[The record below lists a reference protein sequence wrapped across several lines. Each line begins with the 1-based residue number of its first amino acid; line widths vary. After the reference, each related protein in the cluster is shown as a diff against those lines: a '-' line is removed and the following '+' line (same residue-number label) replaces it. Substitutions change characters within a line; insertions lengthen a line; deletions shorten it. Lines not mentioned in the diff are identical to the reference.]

1 MSLTRLFIE
10 KMPFSKN
17 AVSKQS
23 PTRSILL
30 AGNPNVGKS
39 SVFNGLTGLKQ
50 HTGNWSGKTV
60 SIAEGI
66 CRYCKTIT
74 RVTDLPGTYSLLA
87 HSAEEA
93 VARDAICFQK
103 YDAVMV
109 VCDATCLER
118 NLNLTLQ
125 ILEITPKVLLCVNL
139 MDEAERKRIKVSLD
153 GLSQHLGIPVIG
165 ISAHQKQ
172 DIHRLAR
179 WIDETL
185 PLHNPPYQIPYP
197 LKIRL
202 ALDDVAEQLRSIP
215 DLQVSPHWLALKLME
230 TDHDKDF
237 QENLNQLLSRN
248 DISMDLYDRAQTT
261 LKSHHI
267 EQSRLTDAIATALI
281 TQAESIAKDVCQ
293 SDPISYNQIDRRI
306 DRILTGKK
314 IGYPLM
320 VTLLLLTFFLTISV
334 SNVPS
339 AWLSA
344 AFSYLQDQLSALFIR
359 LQAPSWL
366 HGVIVLGIFRTL
378 GWVISVML
386 PPMAIFFPLFSILE
400 DSGYLPRI
408 AFNLDRP
415 FQKCNACGKQ
425 SLTMCM
431 GFGCNAAGVV
441 GCRIM
446 DSPRERLLAIL
457 TNSLVPCNGKFSTL
471 IAILSIFFLGSVNGA
486 AEFIGIAALL
496 TAAVLLCVLVT
507 FAITRTL
514 SKTVL
519 KGVPS
524 AFTLE
529 LPPYRKPQ
537 IGRIL
542 SRSLFDRILFVLG
555 RAVAVAI
562 PAGVLIWLM
571 GNITVYDQSLLRVCA
586 DFLEPLGELMGLD
599 GVILLAF
606 VLGFPANETIIPII
620 LMGYLSEG
628 GLIDVQNL
636 NTMREI
642 FLANGWTSTTA
653 ICFILFFLFHAPC
666 STTLLTIKKET
677 GSVKYTLLAAG
688 IPTLLGTVLCVFAN
702 TILHLVG

>member
-1 MSLTRLFIE
+1 MTRSSIKKTPL
-10 KMPFSKN
+10 SKAISN
-17 AVSKQS
+17 PS

-60 SIAEGI
+60 TIMDGS
-66 CRYCKTIT
+66 CRYCKTPT
-74 RVTDLPGTYSLLA
+74 RITDLPGTYSLLA

-93 VARDAICFQK
+93 VARDAICFQQ

-118 NLNLTLQ
+118 NLNLALQ

-139 MDEAERKRIKVSLD
+139 MDEAERKHIRISID
-153 GLSQHLGIPVIG
+153 ALSQHLGIPVIG
-165 ISAHQKQ
+165 ISAHRKQ
-172 DIHRLAR
+172 DIHRLAN
-179 WIDETL
+179 WIDDMI
-185 PLHNPPYQIPYP
+185 PLQSIPYQIPYP

-202 ALDDVAEQLRSIP
+202 AIDDISEYLRSIP
-215 DLQVSPHWLALKLME
+215 NLQVSPQWMALKLME
-230 TDHDKDF
+230 ADHDTEF
-237 QENLNQLLSRN
+237 RANLDQLLAHN
-248 DISMDLYDRAQTT
+248 TISIDLYAHAENV
-261 LKSHHI
+261 LKSHQI
-267 EQSRLTDAIATALI
+267 DQSHLTDAVATALI
-281 TQAESIAKDVCQ
+281 AHAEAIAKDVCQ
-293 SDPISYNQIDRRI
+293 SDFSSYHQRDRQI

-314 IGYPLM
+314 VGYPLM
-320 VTLLLLTFFLTISV
+320 VMLLLLTFFLTISV
-334 SNVPS
+334 SNIPS

-344 AFSYLQDQLSALFIR
+344 AFSYLQEQLSALFLR
-359 LQAPSWL
+359 LHAPSWL
-366 HGVIVLGIFRTL
+366 HGVVVLGIFRTL

-471 IAILSIFFLGSVNGA
+471 IVILSVFFLSGVSGA
-486 AEFIGIAALL
+486 VEFIGTAALL
-496 TAAVLLCVLVT
+496 TAAVLLCVFAT
-507 FAITRTL
+507 FAITQAL

-529 LPPYRKPQ
+529 LPPYRRPQ

-542 SRSLFDRILFVLG
+542 ARSLSDRILFVLG
-555 RAVAVAI
+555 RAAAVAA

-571 GNITVYDQSLLRVCA
+571 GNITVFDQSLLRICA
-586 DFLEPLGELMGLD
+586 DFLDPLGALMGLD

-606 VLGFPANETIIPII
+606 ILGFPANETIIPIV

-653 ICFILFFLFHAPC
+653 ICFILLFLFHAPC
-666 STTLLTIKKET
+666 STTL
-677 GSVKYTLLAAG
+677 V
-688 IPTLLGTVLCVFAN
+688 
-702 TILHLVG
+702 